1 MYRKQLVRLLAVL
14 AIAGCDP
21 AYLRGPWEGPA
32 PEGDISGDPL
42 VLVARVGF
50 GFMVLGGVAGAM
62 WYQASE
68 ARKKAGTETIEWQE
82 RAWPVAIIG
91 FGVGLP
97 IYVVSNVLAEQ
108 RLDEERRKHLSL
120 TAEDRP

>member
-1 MYRKQLVRLLAVL
+1 MFRKQLVFLLAAL

-21 AYLRGPWEGPA
+21 AYLRAPNEGPA

-42 VLVARVGF
+42 LLVARIGF

-62 WYQASE
+62 WYQSSE

-82 RAWPVAIIG
+82 QVWPVAIIG

-120 TAEDRP
+120 TSETKP